1 MQKIQRA
8 DCLSLILWLI
18 MVCCLTLILA
28 PVPEKSLAYITE
40 SSAAYAKIDADKKC
54 DNYNTISCYN
64 IGIKGGLI
72 DGFQHKNTPIVAYFA
87 AGACGVGMGGGGEQS
102 PNYCA
107 GYIQGYSKAYGRY
120 PNASEYYRLV
130 NNTAV
135 NDASS
140 QGAKAPSQVV
150 CSIPTFCGIYLNTY
164 AKIFPTNAPYHAGYS
179 TGERY
184 VDSMIKK
191 CHLPDPI
198 QIPGGSDVWKK
209 GYSQGYDDTIS
220 NSLNDDY
227 TFGNG
232 CHY

>member
-1 MQKIQRA
+1 MQRA
-8 DCLSLILWLI
+8 DCLSLILWL
-18 MVCCLTLILA
+18 LTLILVV
-28 PVPEKSLAYITE
+28 VPEKSLAYITE

-54 DNYNTISCYN
+54 DNYNSISCYN

-72 DGFQHKNTPIVAYFA
+72 DGFQEKNTPIVAYSFNS
-87 AGACGVGMGGGGEQS
+87 GCGGGES

-120 PNASEYYRLV
+120 PNATEFFNIV

-150 CSIPTFCGIYLNTY
+150 CNIPTFCGIYLNTY
-164 AKIFPTNAPYHAGYS
+164 AKIFPTNAPYYAGPS
-179 TGERY
+179 AGERY
-184 VDSMIKK
+184 ADSVIKK
-191 CHLPDPI
+191 CHLPTHLH
-198 QIPGGSDVWKK
+198 IPPGSDVWRRGFSD
-209 GYSQGYDDTIS
+209 GYYDTVLS
-220 NSLNDDY
+220 SSNDDN